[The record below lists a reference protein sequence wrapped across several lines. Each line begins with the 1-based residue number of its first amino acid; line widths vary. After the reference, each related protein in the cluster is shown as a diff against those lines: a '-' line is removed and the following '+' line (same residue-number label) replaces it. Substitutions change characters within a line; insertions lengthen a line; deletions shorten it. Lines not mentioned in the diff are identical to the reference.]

1 MKILFLRVATAALLS
16 GFAIVSF
23 AGSLDV
29 TPAEQAG
36 MSAERLE
43 RIREHF
49 QGFVD
54 DRKSAGFQIVI
65 SRHGRVVMHENF
77 GLADVTKDQPINDDT
92 LFRIYSMTKPIV
104 GTAMMILYEEGRF
117 SLGDPIAKF
126 IPAFADVK
134 VYAGE
139 DETGNM
145 ILEDPERPPTIH
157 DLFQHTAGFTY
168 GIFGDTAVDKMYR
181 ESELTDY
188 DAKLPDLVDKIAGI
202 PLLFQP
208 GTQYEYSVAVD
219 IQGYIIEVLTGM
231 DAGTFIRKRV
241 LDPLDMD
248 ETMTWVAPAQADR
261 FASVHTHDEDGNL
274 IAYSDELYPDI
285 SVNNFLRKPSYFS
298 GGAQFVSTGDDYWR
312 FAQMLL
318 NGGVFNGT
326 RILARPTV
334 EMMTSNRLPESI
346 PNRRIAPG
354 WGFGINMSVVTDPT
368 LIDVPRSL
376 GEFRHGGLASTVFWV
391 DPVEDVVVVMLSQ
404 YLPSAHS
411 DYEDL
416 LHRLVRAAITD

>member
-16 GFAIVSF
+16 GFAIASF

-29 TPAEQAG
+29 IPAEQAG

-77 GLADVTKDQPINDDT
+77 GLADVTKDQPVNDDT

-104 GTAMMILYEEGRF
+104 GAAMMILYEEGRF
-117 SLGDPIAKF
+117 SLSDPIAKF
-126 IPAFADVK
+126 IPAFADMK

-181 ESELTDY
+181 DSELMDY
-188 DAKLPDLVDKIAGI
+188 DAKLPDLIDKIAGI

-231 DAGTFIRKRV
+231 DAGAFIRKRI

-248 ETMTWVAPAQADR
+248 ETMTWVPPAQAAR

-285 SVNNFLRKPSYFS
+285 SVNNFLRKPGYFS

-354 WGFGINMSVVTDPT
+354 LGFGINMSVVTDPT
-368 LIDVPRSL
+368 LMEVPRSL

-404 YLPSAHS
+404 YLPSSHS
-411 DYEDL
+411 GYEDL
-416 LHRLVRAAITD
+416 LHRLVRAAIID

>member
-1 MKILFLRVATAALLS
+1 
-16 GFAIVSF
+16 
-23 AGSLDV
+23 
-29 TPAEQAG
+29 
-36 MSAERLE
+36 
-43 RIREHF
+43 
-49 QGFVD
+49 
-54 DRKSAGFQIVI
+54 
-65 SRHGRVVMHENF
+65 
-77 GLADVTKDQPINDDT
+77 
-92 LFRIYSMTKPIV
+92 MTKPIV
-104 GTAMMILYEEGRF
+104 GAAMMILYEEGRF
-117 SLGDPIAKF
+117 SLGDPIAKY

-188 DAKLPDLVDKIAGI
+188 DAKLPDLVDKIASI

-231 DAGTFIRKRV
+231 DAGTFIRKRI

-248 ETMTWVAPAQADR
+248 ETMTWVTPAQADR

-285 SVNNFLRKPSYFS
+285 SVNNFLRKPGYFS

-368 LIDVPRSL
+368 LIEVPRSL